1 MGITVQVNR
10 KLESYTTPAKGGL
23 DLLNKLEVV
32 GLVPHHHLI
41 EILMKC
47 ADETKVLEMLADMGH
62 TPMDY
67 TFVYSESTVDHSAEL
82 YYYKNTS

>member
-1 MGITVQVNR
+1 
-10 KLESYTTPAKGGL
+10 
-23 DLLNKLEVV
+23 
-32 GLVPHHHLI
+32 
-41 EILMKC
+41 MKC